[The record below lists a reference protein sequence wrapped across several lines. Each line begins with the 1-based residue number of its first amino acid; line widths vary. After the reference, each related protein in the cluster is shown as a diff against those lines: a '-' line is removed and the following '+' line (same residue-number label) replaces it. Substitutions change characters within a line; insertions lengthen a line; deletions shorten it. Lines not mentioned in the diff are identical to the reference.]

1 MIHFAPFSGGGI
13 LACES
18 TRLRGGSQGPFAS
31 LNLGIF
37 TDDRSERVE
46 DNLHQFCHHLDISR
60 ARLALTRQV
69 HGDQIMVVRTPGR
82 YEGYDALITDQKEI
96 YLGIG
101 TADCCAILIYDPV
114 QQAVGAVH
122 AGWRGASLQILPKT
136 IVAMHQHYQSEPA
149 DLWVY
154 LSASIGWPRYE
165 VGEEVAD
172 QFPDF
177 FLRPGN
183 QEDKFFLDVKG
194 FVFAQALAA
203 GIANERVTGSSHC
216 TYDEPDL
223 FYSYR
228 RDGVQSGRMLSL
240 IGMRS

>member
-1 MIHFAPFSGGGI
+1 MIIHAPFSSEQLI
-13 LACES
+13 ACES
-18 TRLRGGSQGPFAS
+18 TRLGGASQSPYDS
-31 LNLGIF
+31 RNLGIF
-37 TDDRSERVE
+37 TSDDPAKVQENLGLHCSELE
-46 DNLHQFCHHLDISR
+46 IQSSQ
-60 ARLALTRQV
+60 LALSRQI
-69 HGDQIMVVRTPGR
+69 HDNQILVVERSGR
-82 YEGYDALITDQKEI
+82 YEGFDALITNQKEI

-122 AGWRGASLQILPKT
+122 AGWRGASLQILSRT
-136 IVAMHQHYQSEPA
+136 IVAMHQHYQSDPA

-203 GIANERVTGSSHC
+203 GITNEHVTGSSYC
-216 TYDEPDL
+216 TFDEPDL

-228 RDGVQSGRMLSL
+228 RDGAQSGRMLSL
-240 IGMRS
+240 IGMRT